1 MKDYGNLL
9 AVSLCMRRHSPFS
22 GRNALLVFQEGF
34 IRDTGEMEK
43 FKVLLNELH
52 TAGKLS
58 KEEWLYLLSRSD
70 LSFRE
75 EAARLAQQL
84 TYENFGN
91 KIYVR
96 GIVEFSNFCS
106 NDCYYCGIRCSNKNA
121 QRYRLDETQILECCA
136 AGFEY
141 GFRTFVLQS
150 GEDAFWSVDKLCSL
164 VKKIKENFPESA
176 VTLSVGELERSQ
188 YQRLFDAGC
197 DRYLLRHESAS
208 PGHYAMIHPERQKWS
223 SRMECLKNL
232 KEIGF
237 QTGCGFMVGT
247 PGQTLEHLACDME
260 FLSSFNPQMIGI
272 GPFIPHCDTP
282 YANEKCGNAEL
293 TLLLLSLCR
302 IMQPKVLLPA
312 TTALGT
318 LLPDGREQGV
328 LAGANVV
335 MPNISP
341 VEYRN
346 KYSLYNNK
354 ISADPGSAGVLRSEL
369 QKKLAAIGR
378 EILIARGDYGDRPC

>member
-1 MKDYGNLL
+1 MERFK
-9 AVSLCMRRHSPFS
+9 
-22 GRNALLVFQEGF
+22 ALL
-34 IRDTGEMEK
+34 D
-43 FKVLLNELH
+43 ELKC
-52 TAGKLS
+52 TGKLS
-58 KEEWLYLLSRSD
+58 GEGWLYLLSRPAD
-70 LSFRE
+70 SFRN
-75 EAARLAQQL
+75 AAASLAEKI
-84 TYENFGN
+84 TIERFGN
-91 KIYVR
+91 KIFVR

-106 NDCYYCGIRCSNKNA
+106 NDCFYCGIRCSNKKA
-121 QRYRLDETQILECCA
+121 ARYRLEEKEILECCS
-136 AGFEY
+136 AGYEY

-150 GEDAFWSVDKLCSL
+150 GEDAFWNPERLAVL
-164 VKKIKENFPESA
+164 VKKIKARFPACA

-188 YQRLFDAGC
+188 YQQLFDAGC

-208 PGHYAMIHPERQKWS
+208 PEHYAMIHPERQKWS
-223 SRMECLKNL
+223 SRMRCLQDL

-247 PGQTLEHLACDME
+247 PGQTLEHLVCDME
-260 FLSSFNPQMIGI
+260 FLSNFKPHMIGI

-282 YANEKCGNAEL
+282 YAKEKSGSVEL

-302 IMQPKVLLPA
+302 IMLPDVLLPA

-318 LLPDGREQGV
+318 LLPDGRELGIR
-328 LAGANVV
+328 AGANVV

-341 VEYRN
+341 AECRE

-354 ISADPGSAGVLRSEL
+354 NSADPGSTGVLQSGL

-378 EILIARGDYGDRPC
+378 EIVIARGDYGEKIC